1 MGMVKWDPLQE
12 LKSMQEQMNRLFELS
27 RDRSAG
33 EPFEQGLWQPPV
45 DIYEDDREVVVAME
59 VPEID
64 LQDIQVQVE
73 ENLLIIR
80 GERKLER
87 AETKQNYHRI
97 ERSYGNFR
105 RSFSLPASVDQNRI
119 AASCRMGVLRI
130 VLPKREESTKRH
142 IDVEVKPDQG

>member
-1 MGMVKWDPLQE
+1 MAMVKWDPLQE
-12 LKSMQEQMNRLFELS
+12 LKAMREQMDRIFELS
-27 RDRSAG
+27 RDRSG
-33 EPFEQGLWQPPV
+33 EEPFEKGLWQPPA
-45 DIYEDDREVVVAME
+45 DIYEDDLEVVVAME

-64 LQDIQVQVE
+64 QRDIQVQIE

-97 ERSYGNFR
+97 ERSYGHFR

-130 VLPKREESTKRH
+130 VLPKKAGTTRRQ
-142 IDVEVKPDQG
+142 IDVEVESDQG